1 MVKRCISM
9 SVPPLQN
16 NVGVAI
22 EAPLHTSAAGC
33 ASILQRKLHVLCRR
47 VCRPATS
54 NCGATLIL
62 TVGVQVA
69 DEHGLETQLNMPQ
82 AGTAVPAAAQQQAA
96 KPDADLSERLAQ
108 LRGK

>member
-1 MVKRCISM
+1 M
-9 SVPPLQN
+9 Q
-16 NVGVAI
+16 
-22 EAPLHTSAAGC
+22 
-33 ASILQRKLHVLCRR
+33 
-47 VCRPATS
+47 
-54 NCGATLIL
+54 TLD
-62 TVGVQVA
+62 VQVA

>member
-1 MVKRCISM
+1 MA
-9 SVPPLQN
+9 SVTHLELLTP
-16 NVGVAI
+16 
-22 EAPLHTSAAGC
+22 
-33 ASILQRKLHVLCRR
+33 IL
-47 VCRPATS
+47 
-54 NCGATLIL
+54 GM
-62 TVGVQVA
+62 QVA